1 MWGPPWGFLG
11 DEPQGQLYGLHGV
24 NTGLQ
29 GPTGSSPK
37 PQGSP
42 RDPPRGQGSF
52 PDWRE
57 TKSISTNWTKPCLP
71 GPEVIFSDLCF
82 YILQMTP
89 EWVFNIYPFIILLIS
104 VSAPGLS
111 CSTWDLMV
119 LILCKLLVE
128 ACGTQF
134 PDQGW
139 NLGPLHWEQSLS
151 HWTTRE
157 VLQAPLL

>member
-104 VSAPGLS
+104 VITSLKLFLTSVKSFLTCLRLFPTCLRIFL
-111 CSTWDLMV
+111 TWLR
-119 LILCKLLVE
+119 LTNELE
-128 ACGTQF
+128 
-134 PDQGW
+134 
-139 NLGPLHWEQSLS
+139 PLPSVQ
-151 HWTTRE
+151 
-157 VLQAPLL
+157 